1 MMIEVNGLQFE
12 TGFNAVLGPRGAGK
26 TRLLK
31 QIIESDAAHASGEV
45 CYVTQELEAFETYTV
60 LDYLL
65 ETGVTP
71 DLALDAMSRMRLT
84 AYAERTVGTLPKLAK
99 AQALVAR
106 ALLHDP
112 KLLLLDEVLNGLSES
127 ERLFIGH
134 FLREIAKDR
143 VVVVADAPDHAVEG
157 LLDKVCLLHP
167 GKDAVVVDTHTAYEW
182 VEGKVFVYLTEEV
195 PSEDGRLVLA
205 LKQDETHVC
214 VREIAQCV
222 PEGEVSHVSPTLH
235 DAYLWWAEQQ

>member
-31 QIIESDAAHASGEV
+31 QLIESDAAHASGEV

-60 LDYLL
+60 LDTLL

-71 DLALDAMSRMRLT
+71 DLALGAMRQMRLS
-84 AYAERTVGTLPKLAK
+84 AYAQSHIHRLPKLAK
-99 AQALVAR
+99 VQTLIAR

-112 KLLLLDEVLNGLSES
+112 KLLVLDEVLDGLSDS
-127 ERLFIGH
+127 ERLVLGH
-134 FLREIAKDR
+134 SLLEVAADR
-143 VVVVADAPDHAVEG
+143 VVVVADAPDNAIEG

-167 GKDAVVVDTHTAYEW
+167 EKPSVMVTTDTAYEW
-182 VEGKVFVYLTEEV
+182 VEGKVFEYLAEALPAEG
-195 PSEDGRLVLA
+195 DRLVLQ

-214 VREIAQCV
+214 VREIAAQV
-222 PEGEVSHVSPTLH
+222 PAGEVSHVSPTLR
-235 DAYLWWAEQQ
+235 DAYVWWAKQQ

>member
-31 QIIESDAAHASGEV
+31 QIIESDAGIASDEV
-45 CYVTQELEAFETYTV
+45 CYVSQELEAFESYTV

-71 DLALDAMSRMRLT
+71 DLALEALRRMRLT
-84 AYAERTVGTLPKLAK
+84 AHAERRIGTLPKLAK

-112 KLLLLDEVLNGLSES
+112 KLLLLDEVLEDLSES
-127 ERLFIGH
+127 ERLFIGYS
-134 FLREIAKDR
+134 LREIAKDR
-143 VVVVADAPDHAVEG
+143 VVVVAGAPDHAVEG
-157 LLDKVCLLHP
+157 LTDKVCLLHP
-167 GKDAVVVDTHTAYEW
+167 EKQAVVVDTNTAYEW
-182 VEGKVFVYLTEEV
+182 VEGKVFVYLTEQMPAET
-195 PSEDGRLVLA
+195 GRLVLE
-205 LKQDETHVC
+205 QQRDETHVC
-214 VREIAQCV
+214 VREIAQAA

-235 DAYLWWAEQQ
+235 DAYLWWAVQ